1 MLGGAFVLDVI
12 RKCFEDGNVAS
23 FFCNPD
29 YTDLHLTGY
38 VAKYSADEVLIAHI
52 SVHGYYDGF
61 ILKPVKDIYR
71 IDYAGNYETKIAR
84 LYKQRKQGHP
94 NLGGIGDGEIMPSL
108 FSYAK
113 DNSLIICLE
122 FQDNLLRGFVN
133 NYNDNTICI
142 NIIDDYGCDDGISVI
157 NLEDILTVSVDTDDE
172 QAALLLYKAN
182 QTN

>member
-71 IDYAGNYETKIAR
+71 IDYAGNYETKIDR

-113 DNSLIICLE
+113 DNSLIIL
-122 FQDNLLRGFVN
+122 
-133 NYNDNTICI
+133 
-142 NIIDDYGCDDGISVI
+142 
-157 NLEDILTVSVDTDDE
+157 
-172 QAALLLYKAN
+172 
-182 QTN
+182 

>member
-71 IDYAGNYETKIAR
+71 IDYAGNYETKIDR

-133 NYNDNTICI
+133 NYNALCPARIFEDAASDALIGCI
-142 NIIDDYGCDDGISVI
+142 PISFAPDG
-157 NLEDILTVSVDTDDE
+157 LL
-172 QAALLLYKAN
+172 AALPAGL
-182 QTN
+182 